1 RTDLPW
7 RTRRGA
13 RDFVEVKIRALKARV
28 TCSTWV
34 ALSVLA
40 FPRKSHAPTKSSSQ
54 FSLLWLAVYDKYCD
68 SNGTGVPAHLHREES
83 HTMLKT
89 ILTALVF
96 PLFLLFGSTVIGASH
111 TAKSP
116 GNQGV
121 SGTLQKMIVES
132 GSVTMDLDLNGLN
145 GNGSLVARPV
155 SLRFAV
161 AENSFFTALVFNDLL
176 RGAEEGSMALVPQ
189 DSTALPSALGMSINQ
204 LTVEKL
210 PSGDRF

>member
-1 RTDLPW
+1 
-7 RTRRGA
+7 
-13 RDFVEVKIRALKARV
+13 
-28 TCSTWV
+28 
-34 ALSVLA
+34 
-40 FPRKSHAPTKSSSQ
+40 
-54 FSLLWLAVYDKYCD
+54 
-68 SNGTGVPAHLHREES
+68 
-83 HTMLKT
+83 
-89 ILTALVF
+89 
-96 PLFLLFGSTVIGASH
+96 FLLFGSTVIGASH

-161 AENSFFTALVFNDLL
+161 AENSFFTALVFYGLL

-210 PSGDRF
+210 PSGDRFDLAVRDAKTGFTFFNVEGHQYDYDAGAQSLSITGGRLSISNDFANVLGHPADAGAIVGKISI